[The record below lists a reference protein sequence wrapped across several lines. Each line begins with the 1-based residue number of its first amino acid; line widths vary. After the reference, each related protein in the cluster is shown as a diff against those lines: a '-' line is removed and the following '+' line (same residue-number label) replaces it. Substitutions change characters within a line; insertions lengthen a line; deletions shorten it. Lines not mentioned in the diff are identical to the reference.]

1 MMERAVRVTL
11 AEAASTWLD
20 NKLEAALPEGVRV
33 AKPAAGYASCPDHS
47 LKRDI
52 LGMLPEGLD
61 ITLTARRRHL
71 RIRRPPP
78 RGRLSGNP
86 PHRPRTIRTIQIRP
100 RFLPRRSPGLPVPS
114 AMRITDFLDARH
126 PFPSLEIIPPQ
137 SGIVKDELLESIA
150 PLMEFKPRY
159 INVTTHRDEVRF
171 IPKGD
176 GTFLR
181 EIVRSRVSPVAVC
194 GSIQGRY
201 DVEVVPHI
209 ICAGNTAAEIEWL
222 VQDFHFL
229 GIDNVM
235 ALRGDSLSG
244 EKRFNPVPGG
254 YAHADELVRAIRQMD
269 GGEGFCIGVG
279 GYPEKHFEA
288 ANPETDI
295 LHLKGKVDAGAD
307 CIITQMFFDNA
318 VFYRFVDHCRAAGI
332 TVPIIPGLKPLTT
345 ARQVNL
351 LPESFS
357 IDIPVELTEAV
368 KDAGDDKEA
377 VRRLGVEWCT
387 AQCRDLLQHGVP
399 AVHFYTMG
407 KSSNV
412 VEVLR
417 NCF

>member
-1 MMERAVRVTL
+1 
-11 AEAASTWLD
+11 
-20 NKLEAALPEGVRV
+20 
-33 AKPAAGYASCPDHS
+33 
-47 LKRDI
+47 
-52 LGMLPEGLD
+52 
-61 ITLTARRRHL
+61 
-71 RIRRPPP
+71 
-78 RGRLSGNP
+78 
-86 PHRPRTIRTIQIRP
+86 
-100 RFLPRRSPGLPVPS
+100 
-114 AMRITDFLDARH
+114 MRITDFLDPRH
-126 PFPSLEIIPPQ
+126 PFPSLEIVPPL
-137 SGIVKDELLESIA
+137 SGIAKEQLLESIA

-171 IPKGD
+171 VPNED

-181 EIVRSRVSPVAVC
+181 KVVRSRVSPVAVC

-209 ICAGNTAAEIEWL
+209 ICAGNSAAEIEWL
-222 VQDFHFL
+222 VQDFHYM
-229 GIDNVM
+229 GIDNLM
-235 ALRGDSLSG
+235 ALRGDSLAG
-244 EKRFNPVPGG
+244 EKRFTPTPGG
-254 YAHADELVRAIRQMD
+254 YAHADELVRAIRGMD
-269 GGEGFCIGVG
+269 GGDRFCIGVG

-288 ANPETDI
+288 PNPDTDI
-295 LHLKGKVDAGAD
+295 AFLKRKVDAGAD

-318 VFYRFVDHCRAAGI
+318 VFYRFVDRCRKAGI
-332 TVPIIPGLKPLTT
+332 TVPVIPGLKPLTT
-345 ARQVNL
+345 ARQVGL

-357 IDIPVELTEAV
+357 IDIPVELTDAV

-387 AQCRDLLQHGVP
+387 AQCRDLLAHGVP

>member
-1 MMERAVRVTL
+1 
-11 AEAASTWLD
+11 
-20 NKLEAALPEGVRV
+20 
-33 AKPAAGYASCPDHS
+33 
-47 LKRDI
+47 
-52 LGMLPEGLD
+52 
-61 ITLTARRRHL
+61 
-71 RIRRPPP
+71 
-78 RGRLSGNP
+78 
-86 PHRPRTIRTIQIRP
+86 
-100 RFLPRRSPGLPVPS
+100 
-114 AMRITDFLDARH
+114 MRITDFLDARH

-244 EKRFNPVPGG
+244 EKRFIPVPGG

-357 IDIPVELTEAV
+357 IDIPVELTDAV
-368 KDAGDDKEA
+368 KAAGDDKEA